1 MALQLFKGSDFSKTD
16 IEQGFEPAGP
26 IDRGVGNAA

>member
-1 MALQLFKGSDFSKTD
+1 MARNCSKDLTFSKTD

-26 IDRGVGNAA
+26 IDRRVGNAA